1 MRPKSPQ
8 LNQVEWQTISF
19 RVKGTTIIADS
30 QEAGRLFDRAAKA
43 HARRIAKKR
52 KFELGSSPIKALR
65 SDTLK
70 FLKPIAEYYKVV
82 GLQGLPPRVANAI
95 DSLIEVL
102 A

>member
-1 MRPKSPQ
+1 MIRLPQ
-8 LNQVEWQTISF
+8 RLAKTGADIESF
-19 RVKGTTIIADS
+19 
-30 QEAGRLFDRAAKA
+30 EM
-43 HARRIAKKR
+43 
-52 KFELGSSPIKALR
+52 GSSPIKALR